1 MAKTTTLTVRVDQ
14 STKEQLE
21 AAAKDS
27 KRSKSFLAAAAIEE
41 YLAVQEWQKARIHEA
56 LSSVE
61 RGEVIAHRD
70 VMTWIDSWGIDNE
83 RPKPKP

>member
-1 MAKTTTLTVRVDQ
+1 MAKTTTLTVRVDR
-14 STKEQLE
+14 STKERLE
-21 AAAKDS
+21 AVARETR
-27 KRSKSFLAAAAIEE
+27 RSKSFLAGEAIEE

-61 RGEVIAHRD
+61 RGEVIAHKD
-70 VMTWIDSWGIDNE
+70 VMTWIDSWGSDNE